1 MTWVRR
7 VAGITIAVMSA
18 LAVPAPHAAART
30 YYEYWSYW
38 HKPPGATSWQ
48 YSSVGPSGYYL
59 KSGTQVEGWR
69 FAVGTASPSDP
80 QPRPT
85 SASYGD
91 YCAGK
96 NTDKTYR
103 VLLVVD
109 YGTSSSAPSGPVY
122 SCYGFNNSVTG
133 YEVLTQQHSERDQ
146 SGLIC
151 AIDGYPHSGCG
162 ETVSSPAPH
171 ASSTPKKTQPATST
185 THRTSTK
192 ATKTRPTSVASARA
206 TSSLAA
212 ATPKRPQATPP
223 ATSSAASSSAATSTA
238 TQTPAGATTPT
249 PTTTARLFTGNKDAA
264 SSSFPVGLV
273 IGLAGLAA
281 LGGGA
286 LWLRRRNP

>member
-1 MTWVRR
+1 MNRVRR
-7 VAGITIAVMSA
+7 VAGITVAVMSA
-18 LAVPAPHAAART
+18 LAVPAPHAAARS

-59 KSGTQVEGWR
+59 NSGTQVEGWR

-85 SASYGD
+85 SASYDD

-96 NTDKTYR
+96 NSDKTYR

-122 SCYGFNNSVTG
+122 SCYGFNDSVTG
-133 YEVLTQQHSERDQ
+133 YQVLTQQHRERDQ

-151 AIDGYPHSGCG
+151 AIDGYPRSGCG
-162 ETVSSPAPH
+162 QTVSSPAPH
-171 ASSTPKKTQPATST
+171 TSSTPKKAAPHTSAAHTTSAPAPSTQTAASTAAPAKRRS
-185 THRTSTK
+185 
-192 ATKTRPTSVASARA
+192 RPTAQVTPS
-206 TSSLAA
+206 TA
-212 ATPKRPQATPP
+212 ATTATPAP
-223 ATSSAASSSAATSTA
+223 ADPAAV
-238 TQTPAGATTPT
+238 TPT
-249 PTTTARLFTGNKDAA
+249 PQLFSGTKDAA
-264 SSSFPVGLV
+264 SSSFPVGLA